1 MEQIKIQTGANL
13 SRLLQSTVNIPQAF
27 TELVK
32 NSIQNFSTFSKID
45 FDSSSV
51 TVIDD
56 GQGFD
61 HVKDE
66 KGMSGFEKYFV
77 FGNSYD
83 MTGGKGVKLGQM
95 GIGGKLAN
103 DKLSNEIDIHWIIET
118 KNIHG
123 KCFIVEYKP
132 SGVEFLNDY
141 SPELTEISPEECS
154 ILTESGTKITI
165 ATLKDHIQKEGWPSG
180 QIKNEL
186 CTFFGFLLPQLEK
199 EGKKFDL
206 ILNGESLDFSYKL
219 PGSNIPIIRREF
231 EYDYY
236 GEKRTSNIEFRLSL
250 IYNRGLIKNH
260 PLKNIEIISKV
271 KICSLNF
278 SDQDLLESTL
288 EWLEEKNKEEIKDKD
303 KIYDVF
309 NKLIGFISCDDLS
322 EVMDS
327 TGMPAKDLSHH
338 GLRSDHPITNPF
350 YERVYK
356 VLLEWIVEYIKLNSE
371 EKMNILDAL
380 ANEVSSMLAEYF
392 EDEDFSDLWDTEEEE
407 DDEEPE
413 ELTEEEKKEEEERKE
428 LEKFAEL
435 TIDKEWVFEP
445 EPEEELEPEPEEDE
459 EPKPE
464 DNVPPL
470 WNKYKNQKLKQ
481 SKRLRYRIIDF
492 GEEEAKSMS
501 KVDDISDF
509 TILINNGNPKFKRFY
524 EENSP
529 FLLSLHISE
538 LLIRE
543 ISMYKNPLA
552 KPADLDEAISDFYS
566 NKYAQIKKKSE

>member
-1 MEQIKIQTGANL
+1 MNNIQIKTGANL

-32 NSIQNFSTFSKID
+32 NSIQNFSTFCKID
-45 FDSSSV
+45 FDQSSATIV
-51 TVIDD
+51 DD

-61 HVKDE
+61 HLQDE
-66 KGMSGFEKYFV
+66 NGMSGFEKYFV

-83 MTGGKGVKLGQM
+83 LTGGKGVKLGQM

-103 DKLSNEIDIHWIIET
+103 DKLSHETDMHWTIET

-123 KCFIVEYKP
+123 KCFIIEYKP

-141 SPELTEISPEECS
+141 SPGLTEITPEECS

-165 ATLKDHIQKEGWPSG
+165 VTLKDHIQKEGWPSG
-180 QIKNEL
+180 QIKSEL

-271 KICSLNF
+271 KICSLNL
-278 SDQDLLESTL
+278 SDQDLIESTL
-288 EWLEEKNKEEIKDKD
+288 EWLEEKNKEEIQDKD

-322 EVMDS
+322 EVLDN

-338 GLRSDHPITNPF
+338 GLRGDHPITNPF

-356 VLLEWIVEYIKLNSE
+356 VLIEWIVEYIKLNSE

-380 ANEVSSMLAEYF
+380 ADEVSSMLAEYF
-392 EDEDFSDLWDTEEEE
+392 EDEDFSDLWDDEEAEEEE
-407 DDEEPE
+407 EEEPE
-413 ELTEEEKKEEEERKE
+413 EPTEEEIKEEEERKE
-428 LEKFAEL
+428 LEKFAEF
-435 TIDKEWVFEP
+435 TIDKEWTFEP
-445 EPEEELEPEPEEDE
+445 EPEEEEEEPEPE
-459 EPKPE
+459 
-464 DNVPPL
+464 NNIPPL
-470 WNKYKNQKLKQ
+470 WSQYKNQKLKQ

-501 KVDDISDF
+501 KVDDVSNF

-529 FLLSLHISE
+529 LLLSLHISE

-552 KPADLDEAISDFYS
+552 KPADLDEAISDFYE
-566 NKYAQIKKKSE
+566 NKYSQVKEKSE